1 MLEREFRLTHEGG
14 AKEKSRQ
21 FLHTQL
27 VGDVLS
33 TVDLD
38 EHRYLIV
45 VDGLGA
51 ILGVVETEELLKKV
65 ASPDPVERRRWY
77 EMPLESTISARLDS
91 YSPGHRQQ
99 QQSDST
105 NPLNEF
111 FGTTISSGDD
121 DLAAIFLE
129 DELYLRWSSV
139 KQILQ
144 HALVDPVTGLANR
157 MVFERR
163 LAEEWQRL
171 DRVPSSICVI
181 LIDLDYFKSVNDQ
194 FGHAVGDV
202 VLEAVGKTLQHQ
214 LRSYDLLV
222 RYGGDEFAAVLT
234 GCTASQLAIPVGRIQ
249 SGIQNLSLEG
259 YPDLPDLSLSVG
271 AVTFCS
277 QLQAESIDDLIC
289 KADACLYRAKDH
301 GRGCAFLSDL
311 SSEDSTPVHVDSLVQ
326 SMI

>member
-14 AKEKSRQ
+14 TKEKSRQ

-27 VGDVLS
+27 VGDVLT

-45 VDGLGA
+45 VDGVGA

-91 YSPGHRQQ
+91 YSPDPRQ
-99 QQSDST
+99 QQSDSS
-105 NPLNEF
+105 NLPNEF
-111 FGTTISSGDD
+111 FGTTISTGDD

-171 DRVPSSICVI
+171 ERVPSSICVI

-202 VLEAVGKTLQHQ
+202 VLEAVGKTLQHK

-249 SGIQNLSLEG
+249 SGIRNLSLEG
-259 YPDLPDLSLSVG
+259 YPDLPELSLSVG
-271 AVTFCS
+271 AVTFRS
-277 QLQAESIDDLIC
+277 QHQAESIDELIC
-289 KADACLYRAKDH
+289 IADACLYRAKDH

-311 SSEDSTPVHVDSLVQ
+311 SSGDSTPVHVDSLIQ
-326 SMI
+326 SMV